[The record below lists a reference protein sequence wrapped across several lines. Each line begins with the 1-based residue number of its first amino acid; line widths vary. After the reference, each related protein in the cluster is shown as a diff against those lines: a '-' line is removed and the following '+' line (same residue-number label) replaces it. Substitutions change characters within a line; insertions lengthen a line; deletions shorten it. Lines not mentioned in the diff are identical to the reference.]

1 MPPGVQLVRD
11 SIHRYNDHLKLLSAH
26 RLRLGMKILS
36 RYLLKQHAVP
46 FLFAFSALTGF
57 LLINQVARRIESLL
71 GKGLPWA
78 VIAEFFALTLPYLI
92 AMTLSMAVL
101 VSVLYAFS
109 RMADDNEV
117 TAIRASGVS
126 LMQMVTPVLLGATSV
141 AALAFLFGDQVL
153 PRTNHRLRSLMT
165 SIARASPTFSLKEHA
180 INQVGQRRRYFLR
193 AASIDQSTYRMRDI
207 ALYDLADS
215 RSTRIV
221 YADSGDLGYT
231 PGQQDLQLRLYEADI
246 HEFDRDE
253 TNMFQ
258 TSDADKQIMIIRGIG
273 AEFVRAEQDNYR
285 GDREMGT
292 CQLDSVVRD
301 AKHDLRLSKIKAET
315 ARRNNLR
322 TLVDLPAL
330 APDTT
335 FERGGR
341 SLYCHGAQLLAGL
354 FLPDELEAQ
363 DSIVQDGRQSMDSAV
378 RSLTRRFNGPALMAR
393 GTGRLPPNNLGE
405 FRALDDR
412 ARAASIRAAN
422 YQVEYHKKYAIPAAC
437 IVFVLI
443 GIPIALRFPGGGVGL
458 VVGASMVIFGVYY
471 IGLIAGEDF
480 ANRLVVPPFWAMWMS
495 NLVFGVIG
503 VFALWR
509 IHRGG
514 TARVLKA

>member
-1 MPPGVQLVRD
+1 
-11 SIHRYNDHLKLLSAH
+11 
-26 RLRLGMKILS
+26 MKILS

-71 GKGLPWA
+71 GKGLPWT
-78 VIAEFFALTLPYLI
+78 VIAEFFMLTLPYLI

-109 RMADDNEV
+109 RMADDKEI

-126 LMQMVTPVLLGATSV
+126 LMQMVTPILLAATLV

-153 PRTNHRLRSLMT
+153 PRTNHRLRTLMT
-165 SIARASPTFSLKEHA
+165 SIARASPTFSLKEHT

-193 AASIDQSTYRMRDI
+193 AASIDQSTYRMRDV

-221 YADSGDLGYT
+221 YADSGYLEYT
-231 PGQQDLQLRLYEADI
+231 PGQQDLQLHLYDADI

-253 TNMFQ
+253 THMFQ
-258 TSDADKQIMIIRGIG
+258 TSDADQQIMIIRGIG
-273 AEFVRAEQDNYR
+273 AEFVRAEEDNYR

-292 CQLDSVVRD
+292 CQLDSVVRV
-301 AKHDLRLSKIKAET
+301 AKHDLRLSETKAEA

-322 TLVDLPAL
+322 TLVGLPAL

-341 SLYCHGAQLLAGL
+341 SLYCQGLQLLTGL
-354 FLPDELEAQ
+354 FLPEELEAQ
-363 DSIVQDGRQSMDSAV
+363 DSVFQDGRRSMDSSV
-378 RSLTRRFNGPALMAR
+378 RALTRKLSGPALLALEA
-393 GTGRLPPNNLGE
+393 GQLPPNNLGE

-412 ARAASIRAAN
+412 ARAARIRAAN

-458 VVGASMVIFGVYY
+458 VVGASMAIFGVYY
-471 IGLIAGEDF
+471 VGLIAGEDL
-480 ANRLVVPPFWAMWMS
+480 ANRLIFPPFLAMWMS
-495 NLVFGVIG
+495 NLVFAVIG

-509 IHRGG
+509 IHRAG
-514 TARVLKA
+514 TAKAQRA